1 MSTSESTAETN
12 SGTSMVRV
20 TRTFAASAERVFDA
34 WLDPA
39 MAKRFLFA
47 APIGEIVTTEI
58 DARVGGGFR
67 IVRRD
72 DRDIEHVGRYLE
84 IDRPRKLVFTF
95 AVPAFSPAETLVTI
109 DIVPAAQGCELTLTH
124 EHVLPDWA
132 DRTAQ
137 GWGMIVDGLNQ
148 ALGSSTP

>member
-1 MSTSESTAETN
+1 MTTSESKAEN
-12 SGTSMVRV
+12 RVVRV
-20 TRTFAASAERVFDA
+20 TRTFTASAERVFEA

-47 APIGEIVTTEI
+47 APIGEIVATEI

-137 GWGMIVDGLNQ
+137 GWSMILAGLER

>member
-1 MSTSESTAETN
+1 VA
-12 SGTSMVRV
+12 R
-20 TRTFAASAERVFDA
+20 
-34 WLDPA
+34 P
-39 MAKRFLFA
+39 
-47 APIGEIVTTEI
+47 GEIVATEI
-58 DARVGGGFR
+58 DARVGGGFG

-95 AVPAFSPAETLVTI
+95 AVPAFSPAETLVII

-124 EHVLPDWA
+124 EHVLPEWA

-137 GWGMIVDGLNQ
+137 GWGMILDGLARAVNI
-148 ALGSSTP
+148 STP

>member
-1 MSTSESTAETN
+1 MTASESKAEN
-12 SGTSMVRV
+12 RVVRV

-109 DIVPAAQGCELTLTH
+109 DIVPAAQVCELTLTH
-124 EHVLPDWA
+124 EHVLPEWA

-137 GWGMIVDGLNQ
+137 GWSMILAGLER

>member
-1 MSTSESTAETN
+1 MSIGQSKAEN
-12 SGTSMVRV
+12 RVVRV
-20 TRTFAASAERVFDA
+20 TRAFTAPAERVFDA

-39 MAKRFLFA
+39 MAKRFLFVTNSSK
-47 APIGEIVTTEI
+47 IVATEI
-58 DARVGGGFR
+58 DARGGGGFR

-109 DIVPAAQGCELTLTH
+109 DIVPAANGCELTLTH
-124 EHVLPDWA
+124 EHVLPEWA
-132 DRTAQ
+132 ESTAQ
-137 GWGMIVDGLNQ
+137 GWGAILAGLDQ
-148 ALGSSTP
+148 ALGSVR

>member
-1 MSTSESTAETN
+1 MSTSENKAETRV
-12 SGTSMVRV
+12 VRV

-39 MAKRFLFA
+39 MAKRFLFVTNNH
-47 APIGEIVTTEI
+47 EIVVTEI
-58 DARVGGGFR
+58 DPRVGGGFR

-72 DRDIEHVGRYLE
+72 DRDVEHVGRYLE

-95 AVPAFSPAETLVTI
+95 AVPAFSPAETVVTI

-124 EHVLPDWA
+124 EHVLPEWA
-132 DRTAQ
+132 DSTAQ
-137 GWGMIVDGLNQ
+137 GWGMILAGLERV
-148 ALGSSTP
+148 LGSTAP

>member
-1 MSTSESTAETN
+1 MSTSENKAETRV
-12 SGTSMVRV
+12 VRV

-39 MAKRFLFA
+39 MAKRFLFVTNNR
-47 APIGEIVTTEI
+47 EIVVTEI
-58 DARVGGGFR
+58 DPRVGGGFR

-72 DRDIEHVGRYLE
+72 DRDVEHVGRYLE

-95 AVPAFSPAETLVTI
+95 AVPAFSPAETVVTI

-124 EHVLPDWA
+124 EHVLPEWA
-132 DRTAQ
+132 DSTAQ
-137 GWGMIVDGLNQ
+137 GWGMILVGLERV
-148 ALGSSTP
+148 LGSTAP

>member
-1 MSTSESTAETN
+1 MSTSESTAETS
-12 SGTSMVRV
+12 SGTSMVRA
-20 TRTFAASAERVFDA
+20 TRTFSASAERVFDA
-34 WLDPA
+34 WLDPV

-47 APIGEIVTTEI
+47 APIGEIVATEI

-124 EHVLPDWA
+124 EHVLPEWA

-137 GWGMIVDGLNQ
+137 GWGMILDGLNQ
-148 ALGSSTP
+148 ALGSA